1 MKINNIYA
9 NQDSFR
15 SSNFGEAMSVVLAD
29 ITEDSTDKDS
39 RNGLGKTLLV
49 EVINFCLGSGI
60 SATLAKDELKEWTF
74 GLSVE
79 IHGSSFSFERSTKT
93 DGMVTISGDLNDWP
107 IKTDEES
114 LMIRLEDFKRILGEK
129 IFGISHVAGKTN
141 QLSYRN
147 LMSYFMRTD
156 PTAFVDPFK
165 YFSGQKALTVQM
177 ASAYLLGLN
186 DDYSYKFY
194 EIEKKKKLL
203 GDLEKAATS
212 GLLDEFTGNM
222 GELEAQKVRL
232 KQKVSQLQDK
242 VSSFRVHEEYYAI
255 QGEADEYT
263 KLIHQL
269 ANEINLHEQ
278 TVSQYQE
285 SIRYEQD
292 ISVDDVQK
300 IYKDAGVYFSDR
312 LKKRLDEV
320 QDFHKAV
327 VENRSQYLKDEIKRL
342 RKLTLEK
349 KQKIELLSDKKEK
362 AMSVLNSHGALDE
375 FSQLQNR
382 ASLFQQQL
390 DDVNSRI
397 EKLNEFNKG
406 MSRIT
411 IEIQELVQA
420 MRQDYLERQ
429 AHVDEII
436 AIFNNNSEALYSEP
450 GTLSVSITNSGYKYG
465 ISILRASSGGVT
477 NMKVFCY
484 DLLIA
489 EISSRL
495 KGRPVPLVHDSRIF
509 DGVDER
515 QIAKALKLAYAKA
528 KECGFQ
534 YICTINSD
542 DVPYDHFDEE
552 FSRVFKDSV
561 VLTYNDSDPKSTLLG
576 FRF

>member
-15 SSNFGEAMSVVLAD
+15 SSTFEDVMSVVLAD
-29 ITEDSTDKDS
+29 ITEESTDKDS

-60 SATLAKDELKEWTF
+60 SSTLSKDELKEWTF
-74 GLSVE
+74 GLGVE
-79 IHGSSFSFERSTKT
+79 IHGSSFNFERSTKV
-93 DGMVTISGDLNDWP
+93 DGMVTISGDLNNWP
-107 IKTDEES
+107 IKTDEDS
-114 LMIRLEDFKRILGEK
+114 LTIKLEDFKRILGEK
-129 IFGISHVAGKTN
+129 IFGISHVSGKTH

-156 PTAFVDPFK
+156 PSAFVDPFK

-177 ASAYLLGLN
+177 ANAYLLGLN

-232 KQKVSQLQDK
+232 KQKVAQLQDK
-242 VSSFRVHEEYYAI
+242 VGSFRVHEEYYAI

-285 SIRYEQD
+285 NIRYEQD

-300 IYKDAGVYFSDR
+300 IYKDAGVYFSDQ

-320 QDFHKAV
+320 QNFHKAV

-342 RKLTLEK
+342 SKLTSEK
-349 KQKIELLSDKKEK
+349 KQKVELLSDKKER

-382 ASLFQQQL
+382 VSLFQQQL

-397 EKLNEFNKG
+397 EKLNEFNNG

-515 QIAKALKLAYAKA
+515 QIAKALKLAYTKA

-542 DVPYDHFDEE
+542 DVPYDHLDEE
-552 FSRVFKDSV
+552 FAQVFKDSV